1 MKKHEILSPQSRAEL
16 FDPPRDPAAVVRQYT
31 LSPDDLTLIRQR
43 RRDAN
48 RLGFAVH
55 LAYLK
60 FPGRVLGND
69 ETPASNMVVFL
80 AQQLG
85 VGAGVYNEYAYRDET
100 RREHLGEIQSH
111 LRVRPFSRA
120 DYRYVAKIATNEA
133 VGTDR
138 GYSIV
143 GAMIQAL
150 RARGILLP
158 AATILERIGLAARAR
173 ARKQAH
179 KNLIEGLEQRTVNE
193 LQALIVVSD
202 SRDRTALAWLRDWPE
217 APTQKNLVGVI
228 ERLQF
233 IRSLGVGPDRE
244 QRIHRARYRAIAKE
258 TAILSAQHLSRF
270 DTPRRLATL
279 VVFAREMEAILTDA
293 ALVMFDK
300 MLGGVYR
307 RAERA
312 YRENVVHR
320 AKALDASARALL
332 QMAKAMLAAKESGE
346 DQDAAVERSLGWERL
361 RALVA
366 ETEIVVTNTREDNLI
381 EIVERYPTVRRM
393 IPVLLNGFVFRSW
406 KSNDSLLDA
415 LDLLRGLYA
424 ARPRLLP
431 QRPPIAFL
439 KATWRKLVGRGPT
452 FDRRAYEVAFMM
464 TLRDSLRSGDI
475 WVEGSRAFRAFGDFL
490 LPPEAFFTRRQEGE
504 LGLAVPDRFDDWRA
518 ERTVLL
524 EARLDEIDALAS
536 SGKLVEAAIT
546 AEGLSISPIRKD
558 ENDESDDVARRLYGM
573 LPRLRITELLAEV
586 NGWTGFAERF
596 GHLRTGAPPEENI
609 GLMTALLA
617 DATNL
622 GLARMARSS
631 KIFSHSKLLWIAEW
645 HVRDETYQAAL
656 ACLTEA
662 IHAQPFTMVWGD
674 GGASSSDGQFFKA
687 GGHGEA
693 RADYNAKYGSEPG
706 VKFYTHI
713 SDRYAPFH
721 TKVIAANASEAAH
734 ILDGLLHH
742 ECSLDIREHYTDTA
756 GAVDHVFGLCH
767 LTGFRFAPRIR
778 DLADRRLYVADAHAT
793 YQSLDPMIGG
803 AIDFRVI
810 GENWD
815 ETLRLAAS
823 IKAGTVA
830 PSILMRRLAAYPK
843 QNALAKT
850 LREIGRLERTL
861 FTLDWIS
868 DPALR
873 RRTNAGLNKGEAR
886 NALARAVFFHR
897 LGEIRDRTF
906 ENQRYRASGLNL
918 VVAAVILWNTVYLS
932 HAVAELR
939 ANGERVRDD
948 LLTHIAPLG
957 WEHITFNGDYVWPT
971 EPLQNAFRP
980 LRNPRS
986 ELLDAA

>member
-1 MKKHEILSPQSRAEL
+1 MKKHEILSPQARAAL
-16 FDPPRDPAAVVRQYT
+16 FDPPNDPAAIIRHYT
-31 LSPDDLTLIRQR
+31 LSPDDLALIRRR

-48 RLGFAVH
+48 RLGFAMH
-55 LAYLK
+55 LAYQR
-60 FPGRVLGND
+60 FPGRVLGID
-69 ETPASNMVVFL
+69 EIPPADILSFI
-80 AQQLG
+80 ASQLSIQPG
-85 VGAGVYNEYAYRDET
+85 IFVEYARREET
-100 RREHLGEIQSH
+100 RWEHLGEIQSH
-111 LRVRPFSRA
+111 LRVRPFSRD
-120 DYRYVAKIATNEA
+120 DYRYVAKIATDEA
-133 VGTDR
+133 VGTDH
-138 GYSIV
+138 GAVIV
-143 GAMIQAL
+143 AAMIEAI
-150 RARGILLP
+150 RTRGILLP
-158 AATILERIGLAARAR
+158 APTILERIGLAARAR

-179 KNLIEGLEQRTVNE
+179 KNLIEGLEQRTIAE
-193 LQALIVVSD
+193 LEALIAVSD
-202 SRDRTALAWLRDWPE
+202 DGDRTRLAWLRDWPE
-217 APTQKNLVGVI
+217 APTQKNLVGIV

-233 IRSLGVGPDRE
+233 VRSLGVDPDRE
-244 QRIHRARYRAIAKE
+244 QRIHRARYRTIGKE

-279 VVFAREMEAILTDA
+279 VVFALEMEAILTDA
-293 ALVMFDK
+293 ALVMIDK

-307 RAERA
+307 RADRA
-312 YRENVVHR
+312 YRENLVHR

-332 QMAKAMLAAKESGE
+332 HMAKAMLAAKESGE
-346 DQDAAVERSLGWERL
+346 DQDAAVERSLGWKRL
-361 RALVA
+361 KALVA
-366 ETEIVVTNTREDNLI
+366 ETEIVVTNTREDNLA

-393 IPVLLNGFVFRSW
+393 IPVLLNAFVFRSW
-406 KSNDSLLDA
+406 KPNDSLLDA
-415 LDLLRGLYA
+415 LDLLHGLYA
-424 ARPRLLP
+424 ARPKHP
-431 QRPPIAFL
+431 QRPPTAFL

-452 FDRRAYEVAFMM
+452 FDRRAYEVAVLM

-475 WVEGSRAFRAFGDFL
+475 WVEGSRAFRAFGGLL
-490 LPPEAFFTRRQEGE
+490 LPQAAFSTRRQEGE
-504 LGLAVPDRFDDWRA
+504 LGLAVVDCFDDWRA
-518 ERTVLL
+518 ERTALL
-524 EARLDEIDALAS
+524 ESRLNEIDTLAS
-536 SGKLVEAAIT
+536 AGRLVEAAIT
-546 AEGLSISPIRKD
+546 AEGLSISPIRKN
-558 ENDESDDVARRLYGM
+558 ENDEVDDAVRRLYGM

-586 NGWTGFAERF
+586 NGWTGFAEHF
-596 GHLRTGAPPEENI
+596 GHLRTGAPPDESF

-662 IHAQPFTMVWGD
+662 IHAQLFTRVWGD

-778 DLADRRLYVADAHAT
+778 DLADRRLYVADARAT

-861 FTLDWIS
+861 FTLAWIS

-873 RRTNAGLNKGEAR
+873 RRTSAGLNKGEAR
-886 NALARAVFFHR
+886 NALARAAFFHR
-897 LGEIRDRTF
+897 LGEICDRTF

-918 VVAAVILWNTVYLS
+918 VVSAVILWNTVYLS

-939 ANGERVRDD
+939 SSGDLVRDD
-948 LLTHIAPLG
+948 LLAHIAPLG